1 MMFGT
6 TTACPTRMRPSAVSS
21 AGNGTV
27 ARSRC
32 SLSNGQNAGLAVSS
46 DRSGRVD
53 GWSFTPVR
61 IRALAPVSGSRRQRS
76 RTRVQ
81 APPAARSGTLASRSR
96 SSKSI
101 AVTLMTVAGWA
112 HAGRSCSCSDPSG
125 TDRGF
130 PGRNGDQCPG
140 VTGRARRAAVRHH
153 PGSGRPGARGAC
165 RGLPGRRRLGGAQ
178 GDAALC
184 GVAGHGGRHDG
195 RPPAVGPLL
204 GRVPGEQSG
213 LGERLAV
220 AVSFEF
226 ATAGRIMV
234 GPGRAQELPG
244 VLAGLGSRV
253 LVVTGADPARHNTLL
268 ASLDRA
274 AAMFPVAAEPTV
286 DLVRA
291 AVAVARA
298 QGADVIAAIGGGSVI
313 DTGKAVAML
322 LGNGGDPLDYLEV
335 VGSGQAI
342 TRPSVPCVA
351 VPTTAGTGAEV
362 TANAVLAV
370 PSHRVKASLRSP
382 LMIPRV
388 ALVDPLLTVS
398 CPPTVTAASGL
409 DALTQCLEPF
419 VSVQATPLTDGLA
432 REGLRRAGTG
442 LRAAYANGEDL
453 AARADMAMCSL
464 LGGISLANAKLGA
477 VHGLAGVI
485 GGTADVPHGLACAAL
500 LAPVI
505 EANVRTLRSAGAG
518 PSADGV
524 LDRYA
529 EAARLLTG
537 HPAASLE
544 DGLAWIRETLT
555 LLHVPGL
562 ASFGLRPAQFD
573 DIATQAMASSSM
585 KGNPVTLSHADLTAI
600 LSQAGGG

>member
-1 MMFGT
+1 
-6 TTACPTRMRPSAVSS
+6 
-21 AGNGTV
+21 
-27 ARSRC
+27 
-32 SLSNGQNAGLAVSS
+32 
-46 DRSGRVD
+46 
-53 GWSFTPVR
+53 
-61 IRALAPVSGSRRQRS
+61 
-76 RTRVQ
+76 
-81 APPAARSGTLASRSR
+81 
-96 SSKSI
+96 
-101 AVTLMTVAGWA
+101 
-112 HAGRSCSCSDPSG
+112 
-125 TDRGF
+125 
-130 PGRNGDQCPG
+130 
-140 VTGRARRAAVRHH
+140 
-153 PGSGRPGARGAC
+153 
-165 RGLPGRRRLGGAQ
+165 
-178 GDAALC
+178 
-184 GVAGHGGRHDG
+184 
-195 RPPAVGPLL
+195 
-204 GRVPGEQSG
+204 
-213 LGERLAV
+213 V

-234 GPGRAQELPG
+234 GPGRAGELPG

-253 LVVTGADPARHNTLL
+253 MVVTGADRARHNTLL

-274 AAMFPVAAEPTV
+274 AAVFPVAAEPTV
-286 DLVRA
+286 ELVRA

-342 TRPSVPCVA
+342 TRPAVPCVA

-388 ALVDPLLTVS
+388 ALVDPRLTVS
-398 CPPTVTAASGL
+398 CPPPVTAASGL

-419 VSVQATPLTDGLA
+419 VAVQATPLTDGLA

-442 LRAAYANGEDL
+442 LRAAYADGEDL
-453 AARADMAMCSL
+453 AARAAMAMCSL
-464 LGGISLANAKLGA
+464 LGGMALANAKLGA

-505 EANVRTLRSAGAG
+505 EANVRALRSARAG
-518 PSADGV
+518 PSAVGV

-537 HPAASLE
+537 RPAASVE
-544 DGLAWIRETLT
+544 DGLAWIRETLS

-562 ASFGLRPAQFD
+562 AAFGLGPQDAD
-573 DIATQAMASSSM
+573 DIAAKALVSSSM
-585 KGNPVTLSHADLTAI
+585 KGNPVPLSHADLKAV
-600 LSQAGGG
+600 LLDAL

>member
-1 MMFGT
+1 
-6 TTACPTRMRPSAVSS
+6 
-21 AGNGTV
+21 
-27 ARSRC
+27 
-32 SLSNGQNAGLAVSS
+32 
-46 DRSGRVD
+46 
-53 GWSFTPVR
+53 
-61 IRALAPVSGSRRQRS
+61 
-76 RTRVQ
+76 
-81 APPAARSGTLASRSR
+81 
-96 SSKSI
+96 
-101 AVTLMTVAGWA
+101 
-112 HAGRSCSCSDPSG
+112 
-125 TDRGF
+125 
-130 PGRNGDQCPG
+130 
-140 VTGRARRAAVRHH
+140 
-153 PGSGRPGARGAC
+153 
-165 RGLPGRRRLGGAQ
+165 
-178 GDAALC
+178 
-184 GVAGHGGRHDG
+184 
-195 RPPAVGPLL
+195 
-204 GRVPGEQSG
+204 
-213 LGERLAV
+213 V

-234 GPGRAQELPG
+234 GPGRAEELPG

-268 ASLDRA
+268 ASLDRVA
-274 AAMFPVAAEPTV
+274 AVFPVAAEPTV
-286 DLVRA
+286 ELVRA

-342 TRPSVPCVA
+342 TRPAVPCVA

-370 PSHRVKASLRSP
+370 PSQRVKASLRSP

-388 ALVDPLLTVS
+388 ALVDALLTVS
-398 CPPTVTAASGL
+398 CPPPVTAASGL

-505 EANVRTLRSAGAG
+505 EANVRAARSSPPGA
-518 PSADGV
+518 DV
-524 LDRYA
+524 LDRYT
-529 EAARLLTG
+529 EAAGLLTRQSD
-537 HPAASLE
+537 ASVE
-544 DGLAWIRETLT
+544 DGLSWIRETLT
-555 LLHVPGL
+555 LLQVPGL
-562 ASFGLRPAQFD
+562 AAFGLGPQQAD
-573 DIATQAMASSSM
+573 DIAANALVSSSM
-585 KGNPVTLSHADLTAI
+585 KGNPVPLSHADLKAI
-600 LSQAGGG
+600 VLEAI

>member
-1 MMFGT
+1 
-6 TTACPTRMRPSAVSS
+6 
-21 AGNGTV
+21 
-27 ARSRC
+27 
-32 SLSNGQNAGLAVSS
+32 
-46 DRSGRVD
+46 
-53 GWSFTPVR
+53 
-61 IRALAPVSGSRRQRS
+61 
-76 RTRVQ
+76 
-81 APPAARSGTLASRSR
+81 
-96 SSKSI
+96 
-101 AVTLMTVAGWA
+101 
-112 HAGRSCSCSDPSG
+112 
-125 TDRGF
+125 
-130 PGRNGDQCPG
+130 
-140 VTGRARRAAVRHH
+140 
-153 PGSGRPGARGAC
+153 
-165 RGLPGRRRLGGAQ
+165 
-178 GDAALC
+178 
-184 GVAGHGGRHDG
+184 
-195 RPPAVGPLL
+195 
-204 GRVPGEQSG
+204 

-244 VLAGLGSRV
+244 VLSGLGSRV

-274 AAMFPVAAEPTV
+274 AAVFPVAAEPTV
-286 DLVRA
+286 ELVRA

-342 TRPSVPCVA
+342 TRPAVPCVA

-505 EANVRTLRSAGAG
+505 EANVRAARSSPSGA
-518 PSADGV
+518 DV
-524 LDRYA
+524 LDRYT
-529 EAARLLTG
+529 EAAGLLTRQSD
-537 HPAASLE
+537 ASVE
-544 DGLAWIRETLT
+544 DGLSWIRETLT
-555 LLHVPGL
+555 LLQVPGL
-562 ASFGLRPAQFD
+562 AAFGLGPQQAD
-573 DIATQAMASSSM
+573 DIAAKALVSSSM
-585 KGNPVTLSHADLTAI
+585 KGNPVSLSHADLKAI
-600 LSQAGGG
+600 LLEAL